1 MNCEGDLMDEN
12 EIINEIYLRIIALI
26 KNKLVIK
33 TDYTLM
39 PLYLSP
45 PKPDHY
51 NIKRLDK
58 PKHFIIQQ
66 EPIMIEVSE
75 TKVYNIDKNEIEDL
89 YEVKLYYENRVITML
104 IDKNYNIIGFMV
116 CVICL

>member
-1 MNCEGDLMDEN
+1 MDEN

-39 PLYLSP
+39 PLYLSLSP
-45 PKPDHY
+45 PKYNY